1 MEMKKVVLFL
11 YVAAVW
17 ASGTADAAPR
27 SERQARTIAENFLKD
42 KEWLTYLTLKG
53 SYGSQGNVASQA
65 YSDLVATIGTVDAVK
80 KENYLVISAPK
91 NPNLKWEMNYTGNV
105 ALEFGLFDRRIY
117 GSLEWYYKKA
127 VDLLGNKQVSLVSG
141 FSSIQVNWASMK
153 NTGWEFAINT
163 INVDTDAFRW
173 TTNLNFGYNYNE
185 VLDVYSTPT
194 YSSMTKADRTNY
206 SSAAVV
212 GKPLNGLWSYR
223 YAGLNEEGRA
233 QFYDAEDNKVLL
245 GMNDIDGLVYSGT
258 TQPLLQGGFTNTF
271 YYKKFTL
278 SALFIGSFGNVIRL
292 RNLTDGYVF
301 GFPAADENMSKDFAY
316 RWRQPGDE
324 AHTDIPRLE
333 IDEYD
338 ADLFYPYPSNA
349 QMYNNSDLRTVKG
362 NFLRLSN
369 LSLSYDLYNDNMR
382 AKGIQNIRFMIQG
395 NNLHVWKNK
404 RLKGQDPEA
413 TGSQMTYT
421 DTREANV
428 SFGNTFLPLPRSYS
442 FSVSVSF

>member
-1 MEMKKVVLFL
+1 M
-11 YVAAVW
+11 
-17 ASGTADAAPR
+17 S
-27 SERQARTIAENFLKD
+27 
-42 KEWLTYLTLKG
+42 
-53 SYGSQGNVASQA
+53 
-65 YSDLVATIGTVDAVK
+65 
-80 KENYLVISAPK
+80 
-91 NPNLKWEMNYTGNV
+91 
-105 ALEFGLFDRRIY
+105 
-117 GSLEWYYKKA
+117 
-127 VDLLGNKQVSLVSG
+127 
-141 FSSIQVNWASMK
+141 
-153 NTGWEFAINT
+153 
-163 INVDTDAFRW
+163 
-173 TTNLNFGYNYNE
+173 
-185 VLDVYSTPT
+185 
-194 YSSMTKADRTNY
+194 
-206 SSAAVV
+206 
-212 GKPLNGLWSYR
+212 
-223 YAGLNEEGRA
+223 
-233 QFYDAEDNKVLL
+233 
-245 GMNDIDGLVYSGT
+245 DIDGLVYSGT

-292 RNLTDGYVF
+292 RKLSDNYAF
-301 GFPAADENMSKDFAY
+301 GFPTPDQNMSKDFAY

-324 AHTDIPRLE
+324 AHTDVPRLE
-333 IDEYD
+333 IDEWD
-338 ADLFYPYPSNA
+338 MDLTYPYPANV

-413 TGSQMTYT
+413 TGSQMSYA